1 MDYKSLHDL
10 DIKYLWHPCT
20 EINFF
25 ESFKEGDFPII
36 ERAKGVYLYEV
47 GGRPLLD
54 GIASWWCV
62 NLGHGHPRLIEA
74 IQEQAGKLQHAILGG
89 MSHPN
94 AIHLAEQLARLTP
107 GDLSHSFFAS
117 DGASAVE
124 AALKIAVQYWANLG
138 EKNRTKFVGLEE
150 GYHGDT
156 LGAMGVGYVEAFHRD
171 YKEVVKPAY
180 HALSP
185 HCAQC
190 PCGKEPET
198 CDIECFDSPAQILQE
213 HNKDAET
220 RGTQCL
226 DSMAQILREHNKE
239 IAAVIVEPLCQAAA
253 GIRIY
258 PEEYLRRLR
267 KTCDEYSLILIADE
281 IAVGFGRTGSMF
293 ACERAGIVPD
303 IMTVGKGITGGYMP
317 LSAAIVND
325 TIYDSF
331 RNTKD
336 GRDLSRAVSR
346 DKTFYHSHTF
356 GGNPIITG
364 LALAAIETYEKEKV
378 LEKCQPRIKQLE
390 QGMRRLGEMLGGSK
404 VRALGMM
411 AVIEIDDASGGAG
424 RASRIVRKA
433 YELGLFL
440 RPRGRAIYL
449 WPPLVITETEL
460 GQMLSILGEAINQ
473 TG

>member
-1 MDYKSLHDL
+1 MDYRSLRELDL
-10 DIKYLWHPCT
+10 KYLWHPCT
-20 EINFF
+20 EINTF
-25 ESFKEGDFPII
+25 EQIDFPII
-36 ERAKGVYLYEV
+36 ERAKGVYLYEF

-74 IQEQAGKLQHAILGG
+74 VQKQASQLQHAILGG

-94 AIHLAEQLARLTP
+94 AIRLAEELAQVTP
-107 GDLSHSFFAS
+107 GNLTHSFFAS
-117 DGASAVE
+117 DGASSVE

-138 EKNRTKFVGLEE
+138 EKGRVHFVGLKE

-171 YKEVVKPAY
+171 YQEVVRPAY

-185 HCAQC
+185 HCTEC
-190 PCGKEPET
+190 PSGKDPEN
-198 CDIECFDSPAQILQE
+198 CDIEC
-213 HNKDAET
+213 
-220 RGTQCL
+220 L
-226 DSMAQILREHNKE
+226 DSMEKILRAHHRE

-267 KTCDEYSLILIADE
+267 KLCNEYGLILIADE
-281 IAVGFGRTGSMF
+281 IAVGFGRTGYMF

-317 LSAAIVND
+317 LSAAVVND
-325 TIYDSF
+325 TIYNSF
-331 RNTKD
+331 RNSND
-336 GRDLSRAVSR
+336 GR

-364 LALAAIETYEKEKV
+364 LALAAIETYEKERV
-378 LEKCQPRIKQLE
+378 LEKCQPRIKQLDE
-390 QGMRRLGEMLGGSK
+390 GMRQLGAMLGGSK
-404 VRALGMM
+404 VRAMGMM
-411 AVIEIDDASGGAG
+411 AVIEISDASGGAE

-433 YELGLFL
+433 YQLGLFL
-440 RPRGRAIYL
+440 RPRDRAVYL

-460 GQMLSILGEAINQ
+460 GQMLFMLGEAIKQ

>member
-1 MDYKSLHDL
+1 MDYRTLREL

-20 EINFF
+20 EINAF
-25 ESFKEGDFPII
+25 EQMDFPII

-62 NLGHGHPRLIEA
+62 NLGHSHPRLIEA
-74 IQEQAGKLQHAILGG
+74 IQKQAGQLQHAILGG

-94 AIHLAEQLARLTP
+94 VIKLAEQIARITP

-138 EKNRTKFVGLEE
+138 EKDRTRFVGLEE

-171 YKEVVKPAY
+171 YKDVIRPAY
-180 HALSP
+180 HARSP
-185 HCAQC
+185 HCAEC
-190 PCGKEPET
+190 PCGQEPET
-198 CDIECFDSPAQILQE
+198 CDIECFE
-213 HNKDAET
+213 
-220 RGTQCL
+220 
-226 DSMAQILREHNKE
+226 SMEAILRSHYHN

-258 PEEYLRRLR
+258 PEKYLKRLR
-267 KTCDEYSLILIADE
+267 KLCDEYHLILIADE

-293 ACERAGIVPD
+293 ACGRAGIVPD

-325 TIYDSF
+325 TIYESF
-331 RNTKD
+331 RNTRD
-336 GRDLSRAVSR
+336 GRDR
-346 DKTFYHSHTF
+346 TFWHSHTF
-356 GGNPIITG
+356 GGNPIITA
-364 LALAAIETYEKEKV
+364 LALAAIETYEKENV

-390 QGMRRLGEMLGGSK
+390 QGMRRLGERLGGSK

-411 AVIEIDDASGGAG
+411 GVIEIDDTGGGAQ
-424 RASRIVRKA
+424 RASCIVRKA

-440 RPRGRAIYL
+440 RPRGRAVYL
-449 WPPLVITETEL
+449 WPPLVIAEPEL
-460 GQMLSILGEAINQ
+460 AQMLTILEEAIKQ

>member
-1 MDYKSLHDL
+1 MDYKSLREL

-20 EINFF
+20 EINSF
-25 ESFKEGDFPII
+25 EQMDFPII

-62 NLGHGHPRLIEA
+62 NLGHGHPRLIHA
-74 IQEQAGKLQHAILGG
+74 IKEQAGKLQHAILGG

-94 AIHLAEQLARLTP
+94 AIRLAEQLARLAP
-107 GDLSHSFFAS
+107 GNLSHSFFAS
-117 DGASAVE
+117 DGASSVE

-138 EKNRTKFVGLEE
+138 EKNRTHFVGLEE

-180 HALSP
+180 HAISP
-185 HCAQC
+185 HCAEC

-198 CDIECFDSPAQILQE
+198 CDIECFEA
-213 HNKDAET
+213 
-220 RGTQCL
+220 
-226 DSMAQILREHNKE
+226 MAQILHEHHRE

-267 KTCDEYSLILIADE
+267 KLCDEFGLILIADE

-293 ACERAGIVPD
+293 ACQRAGIVPD

-317 LSAAIVND
+317 LSAAIVSD

-331 RNTKD
+331 RNIDD
-336 GRDLSRAVSR
+336 GRDR
-346 DKTFYHSHTF
+346 TFYHSHTF
-356 GGNPIITG
+356 GGNPIISG

-378 LEKCQPRIKQLE
+378 LARCQPRIKQLE
-390 QGMRRLGEMLGGSK
+390 QGMRQLGAMLGGSK

-411 AVIEIDDASGGAG
+411 AVIQINDVSGGAG
-424 RASRIVRKA
+424 RASLIVRKA

-440 RPRGRAIYL
+440 RPRGRAVYL
-449 WPPLVITETEL
+449 WPPLVITEAEL
-460 GQMLSILGEAINQ
+460 AQMLSILGEAIKQ

>member
-1 MDYKSLHDL
+1 MDYQSLREL

-20 EINFF
+20 EINTF
-25 ESFKEGDFPII
+25 EQMNFPII
-36 ERAKGVYLYEV
+36 ETAKGVYLYEV

-54 GIASWWCV
+54 GISSWWCV
-62 NLGHGHPRLIEA
+62 NLGHGHPRLIQA

-94 AIHLAEQLARLTP
+94 AIRLAEQLARITP

-138 EKNRTKFVGLEE
+138 EKNRTQFVGLEE

-156 LGAMGVGYVEAFHRD
+156 LGAMGVGYVEAFHRY
-171 YKEVVKPAY
+171 YKEVVRPAY

-185 HCAQC
+185 HCTEC
-190 PCGKEPET
+190 TCGKEPET
-198 CDIECFDSPAQILQE
+198 CDIECFDSMAKIL
-213 HNKDAET
+213 K
-220 RGTQCL
+220 
-226 DSMAQILREHNKE
+226 EHNKE

-258 PEEYLRRLR
+258 PEEYLHRLR
-267 KTCDEYSLILIADE
+267 KLCDEYGLILIADE
-281 IAVGFGRTGSMF
+281 IAVGFGRTGHMF
-293 ACERAGIVPD
+293 ACERTGIVPD
-303 IMTVGKGITGGYMP
+303 IMTVGKGLTGGYMP

-331 RNTKD
+331 RNTGD
-336 GRDLSRAVSR
+336 GRDR
-346 DKTFYHSHTF
+346 TFNHSHTF

-378 LEKCQPRIKQLE
+378 LEKVQPRIRQLE
-390 QGMRRLGEMLGGSK
+390 QGMRRLGAMLGGSK

-411 AVIEIDDASGGAG
+411 AVIEINDASGGAE
-424 RASRIVRKA
+424 RASQVVRKA

-440 RPRGRAIYL
+440 RPRAKAVYL
-449 WPPLVITETEL
+449 WPPLVITEAEL
-460 GQMLSILGEAINQ
+460 GQMLSILGEAIKQ

>member
-1 MDYKSLHDL
+1 MDYKSLREL

-20 EINFF
+20 EINSF
-25 ESFKEGDFPII
+25 EQMDFPII

-62 NLGHGHPRLIEA
+62 NLGHDHPRLIHA
-74 IQEQAGKLQHAILGG
+74 IKEQAGKLQHAILGG

-94 AIHLAEQLARLTP
+94 AIRLAEQLARLAP
-107 GDLSHSFFAS
+107 GNLSHSFFAS
-117 DGASAVE
+117 DGASSVE

-138 EKNRTKFVGLEE
+138 EKNRTHFVGLEE

-180 HALSP
+180 HAVSP
-185 HCAQC
+185 HCAEC

-198 CDIECFDSPAQILQE
+198 CDIECFEA
-213 HNKDAET
+213 
-220 RGTQCL
+220 
-226 DSMAQILREHNKE
+226 MAQILHEHHRE

-253 GIRIY
+253 CIRIY

-267 KTCDEYSLILIADE
+267 KLCDEFGLILIADE

-293 ACERAGIVPD
+293 ACQRAGIVPD

-317 LSAAIVND
+317 LSAAIVSD

-331 RNTKD
+331 RNTDD
-336 GRDLSRAVSR
+336 GRDR
-346 DKTFYHSHTF
+346 TFYHSHTF
-356 GGNPIITG
+356 GGNPIISG

-378 LEKCQPRIKQLE
+378 LARCQPRIKQLE
-390 QGMRRLGEMLGGSK
+390 QGMRQLGAMLGGSK

-411 AVIEIDDASGGAG
+411 AVIQINDVSGGAG
-424 RASRIVRKA
+424 RASLIVRKA

-440 RPRGRAIYL
+440 RPRGRALYL
-449 WPPLVITETEL
+449 WPPLVITEAEL
-460 GQMLSILGEAINQ
+460 AQMLSILDEAIKQ

>member
-1 MDYKSLHDL
+1 MDYKSLREL

-20 EINFF
+20 EINSF
-25 ESFKEGDFPII
+25 EQVDFPII

-62 NLGHGHPRLIEA
+62 NLGHGHPRLIHA
-74 IQEQAGKLQHAILGG
+74 IKEQAGKLQHAILGG

-94 AIHLAEQLARLTP
+94 AIRLAEQLARLAP
-107 GDLSHSFFAS
+107 GNLSHSFFAS
-117 DGASAVE
+117 DGASSVE

-138 EKNRTKFVGLEE
+138 EKNRTHFVGLEE

-171 YKEVVKPAY
+171 YKDVVKPAY
-180 HALSP
+180 HAISP
-185 HCAQC
+185 HCAEC

-198 CDIECFDSPAQILQE
+198 CDIECFEA
-213 HNKDAET
+213 
-220 RGTQCL
+220 
-226 DSMAQILREHNKE
+226 MAQILHEHHRE

-267 KTCDEYSLILIADE
+267 KLCDEFGLILIADE

-293 ACERAGIVPD
+293 ACQRAGIVPD

-317 LSAAIVND
+317 LSAAIVSD

-331 RNTKD
+331 RNTDD
-336 GRDLSRAVSR
+336 GRDR
-346 DKTFYHSHTF
+346 TFYHSHTF
-356 GGNPIITG
+356 GGNPIISG

-378 LEKCQPRIKQLE
+378 LARCQPRIKQLE
-390 QGMRRLGEMLGGSK
+390 QGMRQLGAMLGGSK

-411 AVIEIDDASGGAG
+411 AVIQINDVSGGAG
-424 RASRIVRKA
+424 RASLIVRKA

-440 RPRGRAIYL
+440 RPRGRALYL
-449 WPPLVITETEL
+449 WPPLVITQAEL
-460 GQMLSILGEAINQ
+460 AQMLSILGEAIKQ

>member
-1 MDYKSLHDL
+1 MDYDSMRES

-20 EINFF
+20 EINTF
-25 ESFKEGDFPII
+25 EQMAFPII

-74 IQEQAGKLQHAILGG
+74 IEKQAGTLQHAILGG

-94 AIHLAEQLARLTP
+94 AIRLAEQLARITP

-117 DGASAVE
+117 DGASSVE

-138 EKNRTKFVGLEE
+138 EKNRVHFVGLEE

-171 YKEVVKPAY
+171 YREVVRPAY

-185 HCAQC
+185 HCTEC
-190 PCGKEPET
+190 PCGKVPES
-198 CDIECFDSPAQILQE
+198 CDIECFDA
-213 HNKDAET
+213 
-220 RGTQCL
+220 
-226 DSMAQILREHNKE
+226 MAKILRAHHQQ
-239 IAAVIVEPLCQAAA
+239 IAAVVVEPLCQAAA

-267 KTCDEYSLILIADE
+267 KVCDEYRLILIADE
-281 IAVGFGRTGSMF
+281 IAVGFGRTGYMF

-303 IMTVGKGITGGYMP
+303 IMTVGKGITGGYLP

-331 RNTKD
+331 RNNND
-336 GRDLSRAVSR
+336 GRDR
-346 DKTFYHSHTF
+346 TFYHSHTF

-364 LALAAIETYEKEKV
+364 LALAAIETYEKENV
-378 LEKCQPRIKQLE
+378 LARCQPRIKQLE
-390 QGMRRLGEMLGGSK
+390 QGMCQLGAMLGGSK

-424 RASRIVRKA
+424 RAARIVAKA

-440 RPRGRAIYL
+440 RPRGRAVYL
-449 WPPLVITETEL
+449 WPPLVITEEEL
-460 GQMLSILGEAINQ
+460 ARMLSILGEAIKQ

>member
-1 MDYKSLHDL
+1 MDYKSLREL

-20 EINFF
+20 EISTF
-25 ESFKEGDFPII
+25 EEMDFPII

-62 NLGHGHPRLIEA
+62 NLGHGHPLLIQA
-74 IQEQAGKLQHAILGG
+74 IQVQAGKLQHAILGG

-94 AIHLAEQLARLTP
+94 AIKLAEQLARITP

-117 DGASAVE
+117 DGASSVE

-138 EKNRTKFVGLEE
+138 EKNHAHFVGLDE

-156 LGAMGVGYVEAFHRD
+156 MGAMGVGYVEAFHRE
-171 YKEVVKPAY
+171 YGEVVKPAY

-198 CDIECFDSPAQILQE
+198 CDIECFV
-213 HNKDAET
+213 
-220 RGTQCL
+220 
-226 DSMAQILREHNKE
+226 SMEQILREHNKE

-267 KTCDEYSLILIADE
+267 KLCDEYGLILIADE

-317 LSAAIVND
+317 LSAAIVTD
-325 TIYDSF
+325 RIYDSF
-331 RNTKD
+331 RNTGD
-336 GRDLSRAVSR
+336 GRDR
-346 DKTFYHSHTF
+346 TFWHSHTF

-364 LALAAIETYEKEKV
+364 LALAAIETYEKEHV

-390 QGMRRLGEMLGGSK
+390 QGMRRLGKMLGNSR
-404 VRALGMM
+404 VRTLGMM
-411 AVIEIDDASGGAG
+411 AVIEINDASGGAE
-424 RASRIVRKA
+424 RANRIVRKA
-433 YELGLFL
+433 YEFGLFL

-449 WPPLVITETEL
+449 WPPLVISEPEL
-460 GQMLSILGEAINQ
+460 DQMLSILEEAIIK

>member
-1 MDYKSLHDL
+1 MDYKNLREL

-20 EINFF
+20 EINTL
-25 ESFKEGDFPII
+25 EQMDFPII
-36 ERAKGVYLYEV
+36 ERANGVYLYEV

-94 AIHLAEQLARLTP
+94 AIRLAAQLARLTP
-107 GDLSHSFFAS
+107 GNLSHSFFAS
-117 DGASAVE
+117 DGASSVE

-138 EKNRTKFVGLEE
+138 EKNRTHFVGLEE

-198 CDIECFDSPAQILQE
+198 CDIECFSGSAQMVQE
-213 HNKDAET
+213 HNKEANIH
-220 RGTQCL
+220 GTQRF

-258 PEEYLRRLR
+258 PEEYFRRLR
-267 KTCDEYSLILIADE
+267 KMCDEYGLILIADE

-303 IMTVGKGITGGYMP
+303 IMTVGKGLTGGYMP

-325 TIYDSF
+325 RIYDSF
-331 RNTKD
+331 RNNND
-336 GRDLSRAVSR
+336 GRDR
-346 DKTFYHSHTF
+346 TFYHSHTF

-364 LALAAIETYEKEKV
+364 LALAAIETYEKENV
-378 LEKCQPRIKQLE
+378 LARCQPRIKQLE
-390 QGMRRLGEMLGGSK
+390 QGMRRLGARLGGSK

-411 AVIEIDDASGGAG
+411 AVIEVNDASGGVG
-424 RASRIVRKA
+424 RASMIVRKA

-440 RPRGRAIYL
+440 RPRGRAVYL
-449 WPPLVITETEL
+449 WPPLVITEAEL
-460 GQMLSILGEAINQ
+460 GQMLSILGEAIKQ

>member
-1 MDYKSLHDL
+1 MVYDNLRER
-10 DIKYLWHPCT
+10 DIRYLWHPCT
-20 EINFF
+20 EINTF
-25 ESFKEGDFPII
+25 EQMPFPII

-74 IQEQAGKLQHAILGG
+74 IQEQAGKLQHTILGG

-94 AIHLAEQLARLTP
+94 AIRLAERIAQITP

-124 AALKIAVQYWANLG
+124 AALKVAVQYWANIG
-138 EKNRTKFVGLEE
+138 EKGRVHFVGLQE

-171 YKEVVKPAY
+171 YQDVIRPAY

-185 HCAQC
+185 HCTQC
-190 PCGKEPET
+190 PCSKGPET
-198 CDIECFDSPAQILQE
+198 CAIECFDAMEEIVRAHHL
-213 HNKDAET
+213 
-220 RGTQCL
+220 
-226 DSMAQILREHNKE
+226 E

-253 GIRIY
+253 GMRIY

-267 KTCDEYSLILIADE
+267 KLCDEYSLILIADE
-281 IAVGFGRTGSMF
+281 IAVGFGRTGHMF

-303 IMTVGKGITGGYMP
+303 IMTVGKGLTGGYMP
-317 LSAAIVND
+317 LSAAIVNS

-331 RNTKD
+331 RNND
-336 GRDLSRAVSR
+336 GR

-356 GGNPIITG
+356 GGNPIISG
-364 LALAAIETYEKEKV
+364 LALAAIEVYQEEQV
-378 LEKCQPRIKQLE
+378 LDKCQPRIKQLKE
-390 QGMRRLGEMLGGSK
+390 GMRELGSLLDGSK
-404 VRALGMM
+404 VRAMGMIG
-411 AVIEIDDASGGAG
+411 AIEISDASGGAG
-424 RASRIVRKA
+424 RAARIVRKA

-449 WPPLVITETEL
+449 WPPLVSTGDEL
-460 GQMLSILGEAINQ
+460 GQMLSIIRESIQ
-473 TG
+473 RTE

>member
-1 MDYKSLHDL
+1 MDYRTLREL

-20 EINFF
+20 DINAL
-25 ESFKEGDFPII
+25 EQTDFPII
-36 ERAKGVYLYEV
+36 ERARGVYLYEV

-62 NLGHGHPRLIEA
+62 NLGHSHPRLIAA
-74 IQEQAGKLQHAILGG
+74 IQQEAGTLQHAILGG

-94 AIHLAEQLARLTP
+94 AIKLAEQLARLTP
-107 GDLSHSFFAS
+107 GDLTHSFFAS

-124 AALKIAVQYWANLG
+124 AALKIAVQYWANIG
-138 EKNRTKFVGLEE
+138 EKGRNHFVGLEE

-156 LGAMGVGYVEAFHRD
+156 LGAMGVGYVESFHRD
-171 YKEVVKPAY
+171 YQEVIRPAY
-180 HALSP
+180 RALSP

-190 PCGKEPET
+190 PCTKEPET
-198 CDIECFDSPAQILQE
+198 CDIECFDS
-213 HNKDAET
+213 
-220 RGTQCL
+220 
-226 DSMAQILREHNKE
+226 MAKLLKAHHQK

-267 KTCDEYSLILIADE
+267 KMCDEYGLILIADE

-303 IMTVGKGITGGYMP
+303 IMTVGKGLTGGYMP

-325 TIYDSF
+325 TLYNSF
-331 RNTKD
+331 RNKND
-336 GRDLSRAVSR
+336 DRDR
-346 DKTFYHSHTF
+346 TFNHSHTF
-356 GGNPIITG
+356 GGNPVITA
-364 LALAAIETYEKEKV
+364 LALAAIETYEKERV
-378 LEKCQPRIKQLE
+378 IEKCQPRIKQLE
-390 QGMRRLGEMLGGSK
+390 QGMRHLGAMLSGSK

-411 AVIEIDDASGGAG
+411 AVIEISDASGGAG
-424 RASRIVRKA
+424 RAAQIVRKA

-449 WPPLVITETEL
+449 WPPLVITEDEL
-460 GQMLSILGEAINQ
+460 DCMLSILEEATRQ
-473 TG
+473 T